1 MKAYMKMHNSDE
13 INRIQDMPLDRINT
27 TIDGDEASLPL
38 GELDDVSGGTSKT
51 NREQYSGIV
60 VEALVCTNFKVL
72 LNNGSTVTAY
82 MSGMMRCNNIQV
94 LVGDR
99 VTVEISPYDPTRG
112 RIISCEK

>member
-1 MKAYMKMHNSDE
+1 MKAYMKMHISDE

-27 TIDGDEASLPL
+27 TIDGDEAFLPL

-51 NREQYSGIV
+51 NPEQYSGIV
-60 VEALVCTNFKVL
+60 VEALVCTLFKVL
-72 LNNGSTVTAY
+72 LDNGSTVTAY
-82 MSGMMRCNNIQV
+82 MSGMMRCNNTRV